1 VDFLLSSEEE
11 EEWGKV
17 VNKGLEFPNPAR
29 TREGRVRSR
38 KLERGVCGG
47 SLFPLPV
54 LCYSTS
60 ALSLSAVGEETRD
73 SSGRVGRADYFC
85 FLELEAVER

>member
-1 VDFLLSSEEE
+1 VEDHY
-11 EEWGKV
+11 
-17 VNKGLEFPNPAR
+17 
-29 TREGRVRSR
+29 
-38 KLERGVCGG
+38 
-47 SLFPLPV
+47 SLLPV